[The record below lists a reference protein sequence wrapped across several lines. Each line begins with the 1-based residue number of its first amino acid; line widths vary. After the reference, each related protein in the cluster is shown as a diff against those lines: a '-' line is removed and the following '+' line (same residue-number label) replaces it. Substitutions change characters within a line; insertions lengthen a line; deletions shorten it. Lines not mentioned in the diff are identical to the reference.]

1 MEVCVQGVYEQDAR
15 VHKLPFGPLE
25 PCDGPVL
32 RGIER
37 TPEVT

>member
-1 MEVCVQGVYEQDAR
+1 MEVPVQGVYEQDAR
-15 VHKLPFGPLE
+15 VDKLPFRPLQ

-32 RGIER
+32 QGIER